1 MTDKVVE
8 PSVSAEE
15 SAMLANEWVS
25 HLKRQSKL
33 RFAMLAVV
41 SVGLVASS
49 GVLVKT
55 IMDKNALN
63 LELSAKG
70 AMISQF
76 ESDVE
81 LKSAQIAELEGK
93 LEKVQE
99 RVSFLEQVKGDTAS
113 QLGIAEQI
121 IDTQKQ
127 KIALIEQEFTE
138 STRLV
143 SDLESQ
149 VSKANSR
156 ADTLQNTL
164 NSKQKELNQRSAAY
178 DAIVNRQKDTRLEV
192 DRLVLALEEA
202 ENARKASQQRLA
214 AVQGQLASSNK
225 DVSRL
230 KSELD
235 RVNAELQAQE
245 VRETQA
251 ERVANNHQ
259 NLAIQPIIG
268 QAAPES
274 SKTKTFQSN
283 ASVVDPNALMI
294 E

>member
-1 MTDKVVE
+1 MTDKLVE
-8 PSVSAEE
+8 PSVSVEE
-15 SAMLANEWVS
+15 SATLANEWVS

-33 RFAMLAVV
+33 RLAMLAVV

-49 GVLVKT
+49 SVLVKT
-55 IMDKNALN
+55 IMDKNALE

-81 LKSAQIAELEGK
+81 LKSAQIAELEDQ
-93 LEKVQE
+93 LEKVQV

-127 KIALIEQEFTE
+127 KIALIEQEFVE
-138 STRLV
+138 SSKLV

-149 VSKANSR
+149 IAQANSR
-156 ADTLQNTL
+156 ANTLQNTL
-164 NSKQKELNQRSAAY
+164 NSKDKELKQRSAAY

-202 ENARKASQQRLA
+202 ETARKASKQKLA
-214 AVQGQLASSNK
+214 AVQGQLANSNK
-225 DVSRL
+225 DLSRV

-235 RVNAELQAQE
+235 RVNAELQAQAVQQTE
-245 VRETQA
+245 A
-251 ERVANNHQ
+251 ESVANNHH

-274 SKTKTFQSN
+274 PKTKTFQSN